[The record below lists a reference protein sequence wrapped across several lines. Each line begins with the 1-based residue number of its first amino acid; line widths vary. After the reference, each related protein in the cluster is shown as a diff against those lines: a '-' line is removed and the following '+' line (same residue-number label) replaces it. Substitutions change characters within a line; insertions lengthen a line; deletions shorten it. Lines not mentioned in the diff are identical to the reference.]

1 METTTNPSTQVN
13 IEAEMR
19 KSYMDYA
26 MSVIVGRALPDA
38 RDGLKPVHRRIL
50 YAMHDMGLQQNKAYK
65 KSARV
70 VGDVIGK
77 YHPHGDTAVYD
88 TIVRMAQDF
97 SLRNPLVD
105 GQGNFGSMDGDSPAA
120 MRYTEVR
127 MTKIASELL
136 SDLDKD
142 TVDFVPNYD
151 ETMHEPAVLPAKVPN
166 LLLNGS
172 SGIAV
177 GMATNIPPHNLAE
190 LVDGLIAITDN
201 PEISIDELIKLIPG
215 PDFPTGGFI
224 NGRDG
229 IISAYKT
236 GRGIIKVRARA
247 FIEKRGKTE
256 RESIIISE
264 MPYQVNKAR
273 LIEKIAE
280 LVQQKKLEGI
290 SDIRDE
296 SDREGVRVVIDLKK
310 DEVSRVVLNN
320 LYKMTQMQV
329 TFGCIFLSIV
339 QGQPQIL
346 NLKKLLEHFLE
357 FRKEVITRRT
367 LFELNRAEKRAHIL
381 EGLKIALDN
390 LDAVIA
396 LIRKSSSPAEA
407 KTQLIERFEL
417 SDTQAQA
424 ILEMRLQRLT
434 ALERDKILEEYTHLL
449 KEIERLKGI
458 LANEKLVLDIIVQEL
473 REAKDKY
480 SDVRRTEIV
489 AAAEDIS
496 IEDTIA
502 DEDMVITISSSGY
515 IKRTPVTTFRTQT
528 RGGKGKT
535 GMTTKEEDF
544 VEDLFIASTHAY
556 ILIFTDKGKVYWLKT
571 YAVPQAGPAARG
583 KATVNLINVAPGENI
598 SAVLPVK
605 SFEGTQFVVMA
616 TKNGV
621 IKKTALEAYS
631 RPRASGIAAITI
643 DPDDALIGVEITD
656 GEKDVFLGT
665 QRGMAIRFNEKNV
678 RAMGRTSRGV
688 RGIALKKEDKVV
700 GMEVLRGDSTLL
712 SITEHGYGKRSNAAE
727 YRRQTRGGKGII
739 TIKADERNGNVVG
752 IKQVVEEDNLMIITS
767 SGKIIRIG
775 VQNISV
781 IGRNTK
787 GVRLINVAKDERVMG
802 VTRLVER
809 LGNDV
814 EQ

>member
-50 YAMHDMGLQQNKAYK
+50 YAMHDMGLQQNKTYK

-201 PEISIDELIKLIPG
+201 PEISIDDLIKLIPG

-357 FRKEVITRRT
+357 FRKEVITRRI

-396 LIRKSSSPAEA
+396 LIRKSGSPAEA
-407 KTQLIERFEL
+407 KAQLIERFEL

-473 REAKDKY
+473 REAKEKY
-480 SDVRRTEIV
+480 SDARRTEIV

-665 QRGMAIRFNEKNV
+665 RRGMAIRFNEKNV

>member
-50 YAMHDMGLQQNKAYK
+50 YAMHDMGLQQNKTYK